1 MIHFFPNMYVSGK
14 ISALR
19 PCTQTVKNFWN
30 SKKIRKL
37 PKQRD
42 FRICGFLRFLAGFC
56 GNFAGFLRGFA
67 GFLPDRLRRCKYFL
81 SFVSPSSKTCNQ
93 SLKIEDLGVLG
104 KISWYRSNSENTYI
118 FLGFG
123 GSRHIVIWSCF
134 EPFFGRKLFL
144 LLFFVCVCVFLRGAE
159 CTLTNV
165 PPTKGCPTPP

>member
-1 MIHFFPNMYVSGK
+1 MIHFVPNMYVSGK

-19 PCTQTVKNFWN
+19 PCTQTVKKFWN

-42 FRICGFLRFLAGFC
+42 FRICGFLRFFAGFC

-104 KISWYRSNSENTYI
+104 KISWYRSNSENTYFPRI
-118 FLGFG
+118 WRVQDVVTFMSGILQSFG
-123 GSRHIVIWSCF
+123 VIQRQHSTQA
-134 EPFFGRKLFL
+134 EPEVLQVR
-144 LLFFVCVCVFLRGAE
+144 
-159 CTLTNV
+159 
-165 PPTKGCPTPP
+165 

>member
-19 PCTQTVKNFWN
+19 PCTQTVKKFWN
-30 SKKIRKL
+30 SKKLRKL

-42 FRICGFLRFLAGFC
+42 FRICGFLRFFAGFC
-56 GNFAGFLRGFA
+56 GVFAGFLRGFA

-93 SLKIEDLGVLG
+93 NLKIEDLGVLG

-123 GSRHIVIWSCF
+123 GSRYILYIIYYILYIVYYILYSIYYILYSIYIYSYWM
-134 EPFFGRKLFL
+134 L
-144 LLFFVCVCVFLRGAE
+144 LDW
-159 CTLTNV
+159 
-165 PPTKGCPTPP
+165 

>member
-1 MIHFFPNMYVSGK
+1 MIHFFPNMYDSGK

-19 PCTQTVKNFWN
+19 PCTQTVKKFWN

-42 FRICGFLRFLAGFC
+42 FRICGFLRFFAGFC
-56 GNFAGFLRGFA
+56 GFFAGFLQGFA

-93 SLKIEDLGVLG
+93 NLKIEDLGGLG

-123 GSRHIVIWSCF
+123 GSNRSHLWWTLRVPIVLVATRGQSL
-134 EPFFGRKLFL
+134 FGTYRL
-144 LLFFVCVCVFLRGAE
+144 V
-159 CTLTNV
+159 
-165 PPTKGCPTPP
+165 